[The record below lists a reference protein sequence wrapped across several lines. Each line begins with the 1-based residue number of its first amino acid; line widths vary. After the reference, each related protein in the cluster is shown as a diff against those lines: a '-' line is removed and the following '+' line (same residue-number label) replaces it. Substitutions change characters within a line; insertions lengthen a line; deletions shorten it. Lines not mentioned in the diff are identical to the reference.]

1 MKKRFFDVIAGC
13 LMLAWLLGFARSD
26 SYGQQLKQIGTFT
39 EAGYPVYHLGYN
51 LQSTPDGNF
60 LMFRGGN
67 FQRYSSVKSFEGVP
81 DFSNW
86 NGLHTDAAGLTLP
99 PSDQLPEIPG
109 WEVCYCYDV
118 VWNVTGYGLCKDG
131 IDFSAYKDDPNLRL
145 FKTAKAAEKQVVTK
159 PATGPVGPIP
169 STGSGTGG
177 SGTASTGSPTG
188 ANSNAGYFNP
198 DFPNYD
204 LIPGT
209 QVLSDWWKGWVGF
222 TYAGPD
228 YWDLLEELPGGEAHF
243 EFYGQGGVNYPAPRV
258 TNTGPS
264 ASSGAGLVQLDL
276 PTHSTTT
283 EWDAVL
289 KYKTRSKVRMELYD
303 QFGNLVWRL
312 FDTKGGFH
320 PLNTGWQPR
329 GNNHS
334 SGLRWIVPGVYTM
347 KFWNLNSPDDAGVQT
362 QRFEFIK
369 SQNWQIKELV
379 GPGEYKEFILD
390 MSDGNAG
397 FKTNC
402 NLTKSLN

>member
-131 IDFSAYKDDPNLRL
+131 LNYSAYKDDPNLRL
-145 FKTAKAAEKQVVTK
+145 YKTAKAAEKQIITK

-169 STGSGTGG
+169 NVPDKQPDPSTPLGVT
-177 SGTASTGSPTG
+177 
-188 ANSNAGYFNP
+188 YNP

-204 LIPGT
+204 VIPGT

-228 YWDLLEELPGGEAHF
+228 YWDLLNALKGGESHF
-243 EFYGQGGVNYPAPRV
+243 EFYGQNANYPAPR
-258 TNTGPS
+258 TYNNGP
-264 ASSGAGLVQLDL
+264 APKNGLVQLDL
-276 PTHSTTT
+276 PTHSTTV
-283 EWDAVL
+283 EWHAVNT
-289 KYKTRSKVRMELYD
+289 YKTRSKVRMELYD
-303 QFGNLVWRL
+303 RFGNLVWRL

-320 PLNTGWQPR
+320 PTTTGNDIR

-390 MSDGNAG
+390 MSDGNAW

-402 NLTKSLN
+402 NLTESLN